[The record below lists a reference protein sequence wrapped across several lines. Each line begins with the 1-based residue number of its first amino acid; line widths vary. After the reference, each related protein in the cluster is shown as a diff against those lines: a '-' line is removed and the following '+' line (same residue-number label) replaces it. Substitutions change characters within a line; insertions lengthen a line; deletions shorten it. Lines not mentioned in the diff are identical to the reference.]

1 MAANYDMKTVAKGI
15 KSLGEQES
23 MEVSLCLLTMILPY
37 QLRLETLKANPTK
50 EEAAQLAADF
60 TQFLTD
66 LRDEL
71 LGK

>member
-1 MAANYDMKTVAKGI
+1 MAANRDMETVANAI
-15 KSLGEQES
+15 KSLGDES
-23 MEVSLCLLTMILPY
+23 MEVSLCLLTMLLPY
-37 QLRLETLKANPTK
+37 QLRLEGLKANPTP

-71 LGK
+71 LGE